1 MTFEYFPKVFQCI
14 MHLATSNEDFHS
26 VLTRLENALK
36 DKDELKKMKENLHK
50 ETPNLRIDMVLARE
64 ATDVRQEEI
73 KQMETVAKTIQSS
86 YEYLLET
93 ANLFDDE
100 KIKNMLSFG
109 VMRKEQEVQQKIKA
123 IEMEQKLQLEGK
135 VAMEARSIVQ
145 EFRKWQL
152 QLKEAEEANSR
163 IVLESAEMERYWSE
177 KLARATQQR
186 NRKIVSLVQLSK
198 RITEL
203 KIPVPS
209 VTKVKAC
216 EPKAMAPPKKVEPLV
231 LQPALDFINK
241 YAEVNKVV
249 DKAIAMDTSMEP
261 PLRSILVLNRSMDS
275 SNELDATANP
285 NKQVHFAPLPSPA
298 HTSSI
303 EPLDLPTDMVDISDM
318 TSESS
323 QPEVENRLDPKN
335 IPNKVVVEKVDV
347 LPTLSFEI
355 PSNLDGFDNLNYDNI
370 FQCTESM
377 PEEGM
382 EEDKNQSETMN
393 SNNNLSNNSNNSD
406 NFKQQLL

>member
-1 MTFEYFPKVFQCI
+1 MTLEYFPRVFQCI
-14 MHLATSNEDFHS
+14 MHLATSSEDFHS

-36 DKDELKKMKENLHK
+36 DKDELKKMRENLHK

-145 EFRKWQL
+145 EFRKWQV

-186 NRKIVSLVQLSK
+186 NKKIVSLVQLSK
-198 RITEL
+198 RITVM

-216 EPKAMAPPKKVEPLV
+216 ETKAMALPKKAEPLV

-275 SNELDATANP
+275 SNELEATANP
-285 NKQVHFAPLPSPA
+285 NKQVHFAPLPSPD
-298 HTSSI
+298 HTSGI

-335 IPNKVVVEKVDV
+335 VPNKAVVEKVDV

-355 PSNLDGFDNLNYDNI
+355 PSDLNGFDNLNYDNI

-377 PEEGM
+377 PEEDM
-382 EEDKNQSETMN
+382 EEDKNQSETTN
-393 SNNNLSNNSNNSD
+393 SNNNLNNNSNNSD
-406 NFKQQLL
+406 KFKQQLL